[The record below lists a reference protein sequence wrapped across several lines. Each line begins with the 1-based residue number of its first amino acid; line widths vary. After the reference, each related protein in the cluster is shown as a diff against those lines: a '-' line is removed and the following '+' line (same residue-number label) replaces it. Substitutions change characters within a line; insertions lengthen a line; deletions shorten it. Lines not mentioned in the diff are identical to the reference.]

1 MIDSARVHEIL
12 LDCLFK
18 DEEVIDG
25 KPVVD
30 PVPVMGIMTNLGFHP
45 DRIKSHEDEISDML
59 DQLPASFHEQTGG
72 GMSFLSM
79 CETRDGEQW
88 TGMHQSMEE
97 LMLLGMG
104 TGRVEYCVKNKSRAW
119 WGMMP
124 GGMPYIVIKAKAAV
138 NG

>member
-1 MIDSARVHEIL
+1 M
-12 LDCLFK
+12 DCLFK
-18 DEEVIDG
+18 DEEIIGG

-30 PVPVMGIMTNLGFHP
+30 PIAVEGISMNLGFHP
-45 DRIKSHEDEISDML
+45 DRVKSHEDEIDDML

-79 CETRDGEQW
+79 CDTKEGVQW
-88 TGMHQSMEE
+88 TGMHRTMEE

-104 TGRVEYCVKNKSRAW
+104 TGRVEYCLKCRSKAW

-124 GGMPYIVIKAKAAV
+124 GNMPYIVIKAKAAV